1 METII
6 IEEIKQIN
14 PRSRSGRKK
23 IIGKTTAD
31 GKPEDPEYFK
41 KYYEQNIKQTINC
54 DGCGCLITKYAMRKH
69 KLTKY
74 CIQMTFLNLRIM
86 LNRKFNIIIFNK

>member
-41 KYYEQNIKQTINC
+41 NTTNKILNNL
-54 DGCGCLITKYAMRKH
+54 LIVMVADV
-69 KLTKY
+69 
-74 CIQMTFLNLRIM
+74 
-86 LNRKFNIIIFNK
+86 

>member
-1 METII
+1 MENITV
-6 IEEIKQIN
+6 EEVKQIN

-41 KYYEQNIKQTINC
+41 KYYEQNIKQPILC
-54 DGCGCLITKYAMRKH
+54 DGCGSFITKYAMKKH
-69 KLTKY
+69 KLTNY
-74 CIQMTFLNLRIM
+74 CIQIT
-86 LNRKFNIIIFNK
+86 IFKLANKIETQV

>member
-1 METII
+1 MENITV
-6 IEEIKQIN
+6 EEVKQIN

-41 KYYEQNIKQTINC
+41 KYYEQNIKQSFC
-54 DGCGCLITKYAMRKH
+54 VMVVEFLLQSMR
-69 KLTKY
+69 
-74 CIQMTFLNLRIM
+74 
-86 LNRKFNIIIFNK
+86 